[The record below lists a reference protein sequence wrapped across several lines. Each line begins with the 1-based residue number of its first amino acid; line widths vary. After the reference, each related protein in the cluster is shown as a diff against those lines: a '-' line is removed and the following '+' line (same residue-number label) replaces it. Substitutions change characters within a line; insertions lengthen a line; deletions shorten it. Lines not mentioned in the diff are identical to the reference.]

1 MAGSGSDPEVIR
13 MDDWIRTHGQ
23 KSVPVESDDKKAR
36 IRSFAEADYIPPDS
50 GLWRRERLNIGM
62 VTGAIVDVDLDCP
75 EAAFLAQRLLPHT
88 TMVFGRASKP
98 RSHWMYLGEGPLP
111 ANRIAWTDPVN
122 GDVILE
128 IRGAGHQTVMPG
140 STHPSGEKIEWSG
153 DWPDAAT
160 PTPNDELLRFNKLIA
175 AGTLLIRN
183 WHEGSRNELTKYV
196 TGMLCQYGWSD
207 AIIEILMEGVFDY
220 CGDSDPSRM
229 KTVKLTMRKF
239 ADGRP
244 VGGAGK
250 LRGLLDER
258 IIISLQQWLGSDK
271 VNAVL
276 EYNERFAVLFKG
288 NKFGIACLDVVKPG
302 WPVMITSRTDFL
314 HWTENEWIPSPD
326 PDGKPVAKA
335 KIWLTNLQR
344 RTYREIEFLP
354 GVEDS
359 GEVFN
364 LWTGW
369 AVKPA
374 ADASGNG
381 CDGWLELLREVVCG
395 GNLELYRRILHFF
408 AMIVREPM
416 NRAPMALVIIGL
428 PGAGKSL
435 LISYFGRILG
445 RAGFVSVSKDD
456 LITGSFNAHL
466 AQCLLLQSEEAIYAG
481 DKKQR
486 GMLKDLITA
495 PIRPYHPKFFD
506 VTFISNFTRLV
517 ITSNYEQPAPVEA
530 RDRRFLTADME
541 QRVISKE
548 LADKVVMERDNGGP
562 EALFRYLLELKDY
575 DPKLCWTPYDDATRG
590 DQIALNLEPMDA
602 WWHHTLVE
610 GQILPQLLMWGTQG
624 NKDDRW
630 PSVVKIGVLYAAMA
644 TALGKQRFIPS
655 NVQFAVRMRKWFGDY
670 ELKVS
675 DRRFV
680 NINAGDVN
688 IPREWQLLSD
698 RGPAWVNMP
707 PLAECRAAFSRHLG
721 HEVVWLTEEESM
733 DDGDNHPDGSVVVK
747 FSPEGK
753 RSGGRPA
760 TRRKTSGSDDD
771 GNPTF

>member
-1 MAGSGSDPEVIR
+1 MADPGSDPEVIR

-23 KSVPVESDDKKAR
+23 KSVPVDPDDKKAR

-140 STHPSGEKIEWSG
+140 STHPSGERIEWA
-153 DWPDAAT
+153 DNWPETTT
-160 PTPNDELLRFNKLIA
+160 PTPNDELLRLNKLIA

-207 AIIEILMEGVFDY
+207 GIVEILMEAVFDY
-220 CGDSDPSRM
+220 CGDNDPSRM

-288 NKFGIACLDVVKPG
+288 NKFGIACLDVIKPG
-302 WPVMITSRTDFL
+302 APVLITSRTDFM
-314 HWTENEWIPSPD
+314 HWTENEWVPSPD
-326 PDGKPVAKA
+326 PDGKPVAKS

-359 GEVFN
+359 GETFN

-369 AVKPA
+369 AIKPA
-374 ADASGNG
+374 TDASGKG
-381 CDGWLELLREVVCG
+381 CEAWLELLRDVICG
-395 GNLELYRRILHFF
+395 GEEERYRRHLHFF
-408 AMIVREPM
+408 ASIVREPM
-416 NRAPMALVIIGL
+416 KRPPTAPVIIGV

-435 LISYFGRILG
+435 LVKYFGRILG
-445 RAGFVSVSKDD
+445 RAGFVVVSRDES
-456 LITGSFNAHL
+456 ITGQFNAHL

-486 GMLKDLITA
+486 GMLKDLLTSET
-495 PIRPYHPKFFD
+495 REYQPKFFD
-506 VTFISNFTRLV
+506 KTFVLNFMRV
-517 ITSNYEQPAPVEA
+517 MITSNYDQAAPVET
-530 RDRRFLTADME
+530 RDRRWLTTFMGERKASPE
-541 QRVISKE
+541 LIARVLAE
-548 LADKVVMERDNGGP
+548 LDNDGP
-562 EALFRYLLELKDY
+562 AALFRYLLEMEY
-575 DPKLCWTPYDDATRG
+575 DSQLLWTEYDDPDRG
-590 DQIALNLEPMDA
+590 EQIAMNLDPMDT
-602 WWHHTLVE
+602 WWQTTLDGE
-610 GQILPQLLMWGTQG
+610 SLLPVGLTWGTQPISTED
-624 NKDDRW
+624 NPW
-630 PSVVKIGVLYAAMA
+630 PSVVKIGVLHAAMR
-644 TALGKQRFIPS
+644 TELKQQGVRYIPTP
-655 NVQFAVRMRKWFGDY
+655 VQFSLRMRRWLGVK
-670 ELKVS
+670 LRVS
-675 DRRFV
+675 DRKFA
-680 NINAGDVN
+680 NISGGDESV
-688 IPREWQLLSD
+688 PKDWQQLKD
-698 RGPAWVNMP
+698 RGPAWVDFP
-707 PLAECRAAFSRHLG
+707 SRVECQKAFSVYSG
-721 HEVVWLTEEESM
+721 HAVDWLSEDNDDSHDDDPKVVPITR
-733 DDGDNHPDGSVVVK
+733 G
-747 FSPEGK
+747 
-753 RSGGRPA
+753 GGRPA
-760 TRRKTSGSDDD
+760 TRRREPGSD
-771 GNPTF
+771 GVS